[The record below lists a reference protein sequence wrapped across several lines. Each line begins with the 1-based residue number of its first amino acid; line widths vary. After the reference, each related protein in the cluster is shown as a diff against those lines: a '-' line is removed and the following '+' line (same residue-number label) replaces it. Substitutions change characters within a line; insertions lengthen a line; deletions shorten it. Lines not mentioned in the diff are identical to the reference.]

1 MGEFFF
7 NVMHEAGQNYDKK
20 IGRERAPL
28 SYASLLHGEGG
39 EIGAIFY
46 TESRRTVK
54 GGDRLNK
61 WFWNF
66 ISGESN
72 FNVFVSDRVK
82 GF

>member
-28 SYASLLHGEGG
+28 SYASLLHMEGG

-54 GGDRLNK
+54 SGDRLDE
-61 WFWNF
+61 WLRNF
-66 ISGESN
+66 ISAQCN
-72 FNVFVSDRVK
+72 FNVFVSN
-82 GF
+82 

>member
-7 NVMHEAGQNYDKK
+7 NVMHEAGQYNYKE

-28 SYASLLHGEGG
+28 SYTPLLHVKGG
-39 EIGAIFY
+39 EVRAIFY
-46 TESRRTVK
+46 TKSRRTVK

-66 ISGESN
+66 ISAECY